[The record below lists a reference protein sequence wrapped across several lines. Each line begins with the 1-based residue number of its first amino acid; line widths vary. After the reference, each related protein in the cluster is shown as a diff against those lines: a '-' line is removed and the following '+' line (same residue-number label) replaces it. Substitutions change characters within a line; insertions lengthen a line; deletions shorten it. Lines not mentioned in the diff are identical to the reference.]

1 MSNEIEKQA
10 SWLSRLGS
18 SIVNVLTLRAFYQ
31 VKEDPKVP
39 EHGASWSNGMGV
51 SPTYSPMKAMYQF
64 SRHAYSNACVTRSSQ
79 DLAMLP
85 FKLMRGD
92 QQIFDHPVISLFTD
106 PNSVTDG
113 FLFREQFLVD
123 LELTGNAYIL
133 LVGDLTNPVSLFR
146 LHPDNTRPIPDPVT
160 MIAGYE
166 YRDGG
171 SIVVYPTERIIH
183 IRKAS
188 WKNGADGELLGSGIM
203 ESLSEEIQADINA
216 QRLSSSVS
224 QQARPDI
231 LLSPK
236 NASDIWGE
244 KRRGEILS
252 SYRRLSKDGG
262 AMVLSSEVSVTPL
275 NLTPRDIEFQAL
287 RTIVRENISAV
298 TGVPSS
304 VMGLPDANYATAKQA
319 SITYWTNQQI
329 KGRKL
334 EQALSKV
341 ARLFDPNFTV
351 ILDYSAIDALQDVR
365 NSQLDRI
372 EKHIMNGMSA
382 EDAYAYEGLTDS
394 PFSVDEEE
402 QELSLEGSVTRLFEV
417 YTNEKKKNVITKNTV
432 TNFPKRGDDKKVSLR
447 NSNFERFPL
456 REAIKLKQ
464 DYPQIWNKGGNI
476 LGNLQFRRL
485 RGIIEQDRSELTS
498 TQEKAIRLREAWSA
512 RHYRDHRLAGVVAQI
527 KWLTV
532 GSRGIDHMRAVI
544 REAKKKI
551 DEKKSQSVVKAKD
564 DALAK
569 YGSLQEAFDALPEK
583 TQKSLTKK
591 AEDHNEDV
599 NNAASK
605 RTTKLKLAAVYWRG
619 IGAYKTNPQ
628 SVRPNVT
635 SAEQWAMGRVNSFLY
650 ALRNGRFRSGKHDT
664 DLLPKDHPMAG
675 KEDKSYRVESRSDYW
690 HKWNKSI
697 QIFEAQF
704 LKESERYL
712 EGAAERYS
720 KRASLLISQRNKNK
734 GIAEVLGRA
743 IEQRLL
749 VDSLGKMWEK
759 IWTLTGNDQL
769 DNLYQITNRD
779 RPLDLTFGARRILD
793 KEIGLMIKRITKTS
807 EKAVRQI
814 VSKGIKDGLSNDDI
828 AKQIKRANDFS
839 INRARTIAQTETTRS
854 INRATNESYNIFS
867 EAENVQ
873 ISKEWIASRDDRV
886 RETHQALDGQT
897 VAVNDDFEI
906 DGYSGSAPANF
917 GEPEMDINCRC
928 TIAPVIIE

>member
-1 MSNEIEKQA
+1 MANEITKQA
-10 SWLSRLGS
+10 NWLSRLGS
-18 SIVNVLTLRAFYQ
+18 SLVNVLTLKAFYQ
-31 VKEDPKVP
+31 VKEDPKAP

-51 SPTYSPMKAMYQF
+51 SPTYSPLRAMYQF

-92 QQIFDHPVISLFTD
+92 QQVYDHPVISLLSD
-106 PNSVTDG
+106 PNSITDG

-133 LVGDLTNPVSLFR
+133 LVGDLRNPVSLFR

-171 SIVVYPTERIIH
+171 SIVVYPTDRVIH

-236 NASDIWGE
+236 NSGDIWGE
-244 KRRGEILS
+244 KRRSEILS
-252 SYRRLSKDGG
+252 KYRRMSKDGG

-304 VMGLPDANYATAKQA
+304 VMGLPDANYATARQA

-341 ARLFDPNFTV
+341 ARLFDPNLSV

-382 EDAYAYEGLTDS
+382 QDAYAYEGLKDS
-394 PFSVDEEE
+394 PFSIEEEE

-417 YTNEKKKNVITKNTV
+417 YSNEKKKNLVTRNEI

-447 NSNFERFPL
+447 NSNFDRFPL

-485 RGIIEQDRSELTS
+485 RGIIEQDREELTA

-527 KWLTV
+527 KWLMI

-544 REAKKKI
+544 KEAKQKI
-551 DEKKSQSVVKAKD
+551 DEKKRAKD
-564 DALAK
+564 DTLAE
-569 YGSLQEAFDALPEK
+569 YGSLQEAFDALPDS
-583 TQKSLTKK
+583 TQKALTKK
-591 AEDHNEDV
+591 ADDHNEDV
-599 NNAASK
+599 NNAAAK
-605 RTTKLKLAAVYWRG
+605 KTTKLKLAAVYWRG
-619 IGAYKTNPQ
+619 IGAYKTNPA

-675 KEDKSYRVESRSDYW
+675 KEDKSYRVESRADYW
-690 HKWNKSI
+690 HRWNKSI
-697 QIFEAQF
+697 QIFEAQM

-712 EGAAERYS
+712 EGAGERYA

-749 VDSLGKMWEK
+749 VDSLGKMIEK
-759 IWTLTGNDQL
+759 IWTLTGNEQL
-769 DNLYQITNRD
+769 DELYQITNRN
-779 RPLDLTFGARRILD
+779 RPLDLTFGARRILE

-814 VSKGIKDGLSNDDI
+814 VSKGIRDGLSNEDI
-828 AKQIKRANDFS
+828 SKLIKSAGDFS
-839 INRARTIAQTETTRS
+839 ASRARTIAQTETTRS
-854 INRATNESYNIFS
+854 INRATNESYNVFS

-873 ISKEWIASRDDRV
+873 ISKEWISSRDDRV
-886 RETHQALDGQT
+886 RDTHADLDGQI
-897 VAVNDDFEI
+897 VAVNDDFEV
-906 DGYSGSAPANF
+906 DGYSGSAPSNF
-917 GEPEMDINCRC
+917 GAPEMDINCRC
-928 TIAPVIIE
+928 TIAPVIEE

>member
-1 MSNEIEKQA
+1 MSNEIVKQTN
-10 SWLSRLGS
+10 WLSRLGS
-18 SIVNVLTLRAFYQ
+18 GIVNVLTLRAFYQ

-51 SPTYSPMKAMYQF
+51 SPTYSPMRAMYQF

-85 FKLMRGD
+85 FKVMRGD
-92 QQIFDHPVISLFTD
+92 QQVFDHPVITLLAD

-133 LVGDLTNPVSLFR
+133 LVGDLSNPVSLFR

-171 SIVVYPTERIIH
+171 SIVVYPVERIIH

-236 NASDIWGE
+236 NPSDIWGE

-287 RTIVRENISAV
+287 RTLVRENISAV

-304 VMGLPDANYATAKQA
+304 VMGIPDANYATARQA

-334 EQALSKV
+334 EQALTKV
-341 ARLFDPNFTV
+341 ARLFDSNLSI

-382 EDAYAYEGLTDS
+382 EDAYTYEGLTDS
-394 PFSVDEEE
+394 PFSIEEEE
-402 QELSLEGSVTRLFEV
+402 QELSLEGSVTRLFEI
-417 YTNEKKKNVITKNTV
+417 YSTEEKKKNVTKNDV

-447 NSNFERFPL
+447 NSNFDRFPL
-456 REAIKLKQ
+456 REAIKLQQ
-464 DYPQIWNKGGNI
+464 DYPEIWRKGGNI

-485 RGIIEQDRSELTS
+485 RGIIEQDRDELTP

-512 RHYRDHRLAGVVAQI
+512 RHFRDHRIAGVIAQV
-527 KWLTV
+527 KWLMI

-544 REAKKKI
+544 SAEKKKI
-551 DEKKSQSVVKAKD
+551 DERKKKSLEKAKD
-564 DALAK
+564 DPLAK
-569 YGSLQEAFDALPEK
+569 YGSLQEAFDALPDN
-583 TQKSLTKK
+583 TQKALTKK

-599 NNAASK
+599 NQAVSK

-619 IGAYKTNPQ
+619 IGAFKTNPA
-628 SVRPNVT
+628 SVRPNVS

-664 DLLPKDHPMAG
+664 DLLPTDHPMAG

-690 HKWNKSI
+690 HRWNKSL
-697 QIFEAQF
+697 QIYEGQF
-704 LKESERYL
+704 LKETERYL
-712 EGAAERYS
+712 EQAAERYS
-720 KRASLLISQRNKNK
+720 KRANQLIAQRNKNR
-734 GIAEVLGRA
+734 GIAEILGR
-743 IEQRLL
+743 ITEQRILA
-749 VDSLGKMWEK
+749 DSLGSLWDK
-759 IWTLTGNDQL
+759 IWTLTGNEQL
-769 DNLYQITNRD
+769 DELYQITNRN
-779 RPLDLTFGARRILD
+779 RPLDLAFGSRRILER
-793 KEIGLMIKRITKTS
+793 EIGLMIKRITKTN
-807 EKAVRQI
+807 EKTVRQL
-814 VSKGIKDGLSNDDI
+814 VSKGIKNGLSNEDI
-828 AKQIKRANDFS
+828 AKTIRQSVDFS
-839 INRARTIAQTETTRS
+839 QSRARVIAQTETTRS
-854 INRATNESYNIFS
+854 INRATNESYNVFS
-867 EAENVQ
+867 DAENVQ
-873 ISKEWIASRDDRV
+873 VSKEWIASRDDKV
-886 RETHQALDGQT
+886 RETHEELDGQI

-906 DGYSGSAPANF
+906 DGYSGSSPANF
-917 GEPEMDINCRC
+917 GVAEMDINCRC
-928 TIAPVIIE
+928 TIAPVIEE